1 MRSAVGVRACFA
13 NVFATKLVIN
23 RQEGVDGDVKG
34 KRGRGGSK
42 RARGSGARSEPR
54 FSIRRGAYDGR
65 ATVASESV
73 RTRLGYREEK
83 QVAFDTEP

>member
-23 RQEGVDGDVKG
+23 RQEGRTGT
-34 KRGRGGSK
+34 KREGGAPNARAVREQGRS
-42 RARGSGARSEPR
+42 RDPAFE
-54 FSIRRGAYDGR
+54 
-65 ATVASESV
+65 VLASEFA

-83 QVAFDTEP
+83 RFDTGP